1 MLQHWTINMHF
12 SRFRKL
18 PVNFFQHPLAPSLTM
33 PTVCGDLGNDIS
45 APIPTDGHS
54 VEVTSGTA

>member
-1 MLQHWTINMHF
+1 MHF

-18 PVNFFQHPLAPSLTM
+18 PVNFFQHHLAPALTM
-33 PTVCGDLGNDIS
+33 PIACGDLSNVIS
-45 APIPTDGHS
+45 ATIPTDGHS